1 MLKSIKRRL
10 QGAVLPAVFLA
21 ICAYFAHHAIS
32 GSRGTEARAVR
43 MAQIED
49 ARSEL
54 RLAEAERDA
63 MDRRVAGLRAEHL
76 DRDMLDAPPVPT
88 GSASGRVLVR
98 RKKTWCG
105 IRQVF
110 APVI

>member
-49 ARSEL
+49 AKAEL

-76 DRDMLDAPPVPT
+76 DRDMLDERARALLNVV
-88 GSASGRVLVR
+88 G
-98 RKKTWCG
+98 KDE
-105 IRQVF
+105 I
-110 APVI
+110 VIPYGPNERLF